1 MNIAIAIDLVL
12 KLLAQAAR
20 VGSMITSARAE
31 GRDSLT
37 EQEVNEL
44 AVENDQARRDLED
57 AIKQAEAEGR

>member
-31 GRDSLT
+31 GRDSLS
-37 EQEVNEL
+37 EKEVNEL
-44 AVENDQARRDLED
+44 AAENDQARQDLED
-57 AIKQAEAEGR
+57 AINKAQAEGR